1 MYTEEEIRE
10 KIQAGRNFMKMPV
23 VIDADY
29 KTDQYLG
36 KPQPPLFKDPVSDV
50 RIPLPKEFAE
60 VVRKN
65 DFLDVINSRV
75 SNRVYTEEPLTL
87 KQLSYLLWC
96 AQGVKGLR
104 GKKYATLRTVPCGG
118 ARHQFEL
125 YLAVQFVEGLKP
137 GYYHYLPQTHE
148 LELLSED
155 DGTMRDFLKESLAGQ
170 GWTVKAS
177 VTFYISMVAYRA
189 EWRYG
194 ISSHRVALVDSG
206 YISENIYLA
215 ATAADL
221 GSCAIGAVRNQICD
235 EKFGLDGVDEYIF
248 LAHPVGTVRPEDY
261 QKELDF
267 YAFIKEFDK

>member
-1 MYTEEEIRE
+1 MYTEEEIRA
-10 KIQAGRNFMKMPV
+10 KIQEGRNFMKKPV
-23 VIDADY
+23 VVDADY

-36 KPQPPLFKDPVSDV
+36 KPQPPLFKDPMGGEQFD
-50 RIPLPKEFAE
+50 LPKNFEDLHIAHS
-60 VVRKN
+60 
-65 DFLDVINSRV
+65 FLEVINSRV

-87 KQLSYLLWC
+87 LQLSYLLWC

-125 YLAVQFVEGLKP
+125 YLAVRNVEGLEP
-137 GYYHYLPQTHE
+137 GYYHYLAQFHQ
-148 LELLSED
+148 LELIKAD
-155 DGTMRDFLKESLAGQ
+155 DGGMKDFI
-170 GWTVKAS
+170 KAS
-177 VTFYISMVAYRA
+177 NSNQSFTANASVVFYVSMVAYRA

-194 ISSHRVALVDSG
+194 IFAHRVALIDAG

-221 GSCAIGAVRNQICD
+221 GSCAIGAIDCSLCN
-235 EKFGLDGVDEYIF
+235 EAFGLDGDEEYVVMS
-248 LAHPVGTVRPEDY
+248 HPVGTVRPEDH

>member
-1 MYTEEEIRE
+1 M
-10 KIQAGRNFMKMPV
+10 
-23 VIDADY
+23 
-29 KTDQYLG
+29 
-36 KPQPPLFKDPVSDV
+36 
-50 RIPLPKEFAE
+50 
-60 VVRKN
+60 
-65 DFLDVINSRV
+65 INSRV
-75 SNRVYTEEPLTL
+75 SNRVYTEEALTL
-87 KQLSYLLWC
+87 LQLSFLLWC

-125 YLAVQFVEGLKP
+125 YLAVRNVEGLAP
-137 GYYHYLPQTHE
+137 GYYHYLPQFHRV
-148 LELLSED
+148 ELLKEAGD
-155 DGTMRDFLKESLAGQ
+155 AELQDFIRTSNSNQ
-170 GWTVKAS
+170 GWTAKAS
-177 VTFYISMVAYRA
+177 VVFYFCMVAYRA

-221 GSCAIGAVRNQICD
+221 GSCAIGAVKSDICNRA
-235 EKFGLDGVDEYIF
+235 FGLDGDEEFIF
-248 LAHPVGTVRPEDY
+248 LSHPVGTVRPEDH